1 MMGRLV
7 GTKDASVRLL
17 WPTGAGLK
25 IDTWPEPFGSKS
37 GERQGIIGC
46 MKFLSGFPKN
56 LSIFML
62 LLSFEALQGTAENG
76 PDLSAIELTE
86 GFEIDYF
93 ARDVLN
99 ARAMTLGTQG
109 TLFVGSMR
117 AGNVYGVVDQDGDHK
132 ADHVYTLATGLNR
145 PTGVAFHQGDLYIAE
160 ISRISKLENIEDR
173 LDNPGQLVT
182 VYEELPSET
191 HHGWK
196 FLAFGP
202 DDWLYFNIGAPCNI
216 CESEDD
222 RFATLARIKPDGSQ
236 FEIYA
241 RGVRQSVGFDWHPE
255 TGDLWFTDN
264 GRDWMGDNLPP
275 DELNRATRSG
285 MHFGYPY
292 CHGGDIPDLEF
303 GDKRRCSEFV
313 EPVQKLGPHVAAL
326 GMTFYTG
333 DHFPSE
339 YKNQIFIAEHGSWN
353 RSEKIGYRVMLVK
366 SENGEAI
373 SYEPFAQ
380 GWLREDGSVSGRPAD
395 VLVTPD
401 GALLVSDDESGV
413 IYRITYTGD

>member
-1 MMGRLV
+1 
-7 GTKDASVRLL
+7 
-17 WPTGAGLK
+17 
-25 IDTWPEPFGSKS
+25 
-37 GERQGIIGC
+37 
-46 MKFLSGFPKN
+46 
-56 LSIFML
+56 ML

-93 ARDVLN
+93 ARDVPN

-132 ADHVYTLATGLNR
+132 ADHVYTLATDLNR

-182 VYEELPSET
+182 VYEEVPSET

-292 CHGGDIPDLEF
+292 CHGGDIPDPEF

-395 VLVTPD
+395 VLVTPE
-401 GALLVSDDESGV
+401 GALLVSDDETGV
-413 IYRITYTGD
+413 IYRITYTGN